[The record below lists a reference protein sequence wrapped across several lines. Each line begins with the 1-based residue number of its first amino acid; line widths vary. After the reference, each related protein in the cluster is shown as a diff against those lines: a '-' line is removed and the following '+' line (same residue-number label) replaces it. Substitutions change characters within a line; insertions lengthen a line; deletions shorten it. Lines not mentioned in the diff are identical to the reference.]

1 LEQQL
6 VLQFDLSAPD
16 DFDAVL
22 AVEEQLTEA
31 LEGMAE
37 VEGHNVGTRMMHVL
51 IWCDEADET
60 FASVRDVVDTD
71 LLDHARAGWRHADD
85 ETFTPLW
92 PPGLER
98 FDVS

>member
-1 LEQQL
+1 MDQQL

-37 VEGHNVGTRMMHVL
+37 VEGHNVGTRLMHVF

-60 FASVRDVVDTD
+60 FTSVRDVVDTEM
-71 LLDHARAGWRHADD
+71 LDHARAGWRHADD

>member
-16 DFDAVL
+16 DYDAVL
-22 AVEEQLTEA
+22 AVEEELTAA
-31 LEGMAE
+31 LADMAE
-37 VEGHNVGTRMMHVL
+37 VEGHNVCTRMMHVF

-60 FASVRDVVDTD
+60 FTSVREIVDPG
-71 LLDHARAGWRHADD
+71 LLDHARAGWRHADED
-85 ETFTPLW
+85 AFTPLW
-92 PPGLER
+92 PPGLDR